1 MTIASAPLSA
11 QIGRPIEAKIDH
23 AFTIANTTLPPGQYT
38 FQMLPGSDLTVMT
51 ATSADGK
58 TADEFLVRESEA
70 QTTPK
75 HSELYF
81 NRYGGHEFLTRI
93 YEQGSRI
100 GVAVAEPSRMELR
113 LQKQGQH
120 AVEHGEEQK

>member
-1 MTIASAPLSA
+1 MTIAAPLLSA
-11 QIGRPIEAKIDH
+11 QIANPIEAKINH
-23 AFTIANTTLPPGQYT
+23 KFTIGNTTLPPGQYT
-38 FQMLPGSDLTVMT
+38 FQMLSGSDLTAMT
-51 ATSADGK
+51 VTSADGN

-70 QTTPK
+70 QSTPK

-100 GVAVAEPSRMELR
+100 GAAVAEPSRLELR